1 MEVVG
6 IDFGTT
12 NVRIATWD
20 TDSPGL
26 PQSCSIGKGDP
37 RYPEMMPAV
46 VALQRQQDGSV
57 SIKVGEDAV
66 ALTQDSN
73 ALVIHNIKRWAQSSD
88 SYMRWQMNVRDVPWP
103 TWWNPESRCVEVWGE
118 QFPVKTLISEIMK
131 EAISRA
137 ELPGEFEW
145 RAGCPVH
152 SGLDYRSMLAEVI
165 AEFAGRGSPNWLV
178 DEPVL
183 FLTLLWRMGQLDTG
197 SYLVYDLGGGSFDC
211 AVIEVRENNEMIV
224 HGADGHPLLGGADI
238 LRDIKVRLGLGEEET
253 PDDSLLSGD
262 VYNSVI
268 KESRYIERSMMSLRD
283 AYTSAKVV
291 WGRGETG
298 DYPFGETIFESDD
311 TGERRFIWQ
320 LGYADMAKDLD
331 SIILYGGPTGGPMQ
345 ESVFARN
352 LSRWFGESKIRL
364 TQDLVNVRNSEF
376 TALSMGACYFFEQQD
391 LAENYSHMVP
401 NRLPVN
407 VTLENLDTGEKVEYR
422 PHQHF
427 GEKEPGKIDSSYN
440 FFGAYA
446 SQELTQSSDSPAE
459 FMLTVNRQDGLI
471 LKDSNGADLQLKFNG
486 LMEPRKLLQEE
497 GNRHPA
503 TSLRLIIDR
512 LGYLWVEMK
521 SEGVGLPW
529 TKTFRFP
536 DVQRGPDDLP
546 PSPPW
551 QTEAQRE
558 AWKRIQ
564 DRVKEQGDKRRL
576 RLVNALNRPSH
587 LEVN

>member
-1 MEVVG
+1 MQVVG

-20 TDSPGL
+20 TDSVGL
-26 PQSCSIGKGDP
+26 PQSCLIGKDNL

-57 SIKVGEDAV
+57 SIEVGEDAV
-66 ALTQDSN
+66 ALNGEDN
-73 ALVIHNIKRWAQSSD
+73 ALVIHNIKRWAQSGD
-88 SYMRWQMNVRDVPWP
+88 SYMRWQMDVRNVPWP
-103 TWWNPESRCVEVWGE
+103 TWWNPESKCVEVWGE
-118 QFPVKTLISEIMK
+118 QFPVKVLISAILR
-131 EAISRA
+131 EAIDRA
-137 ELPGEFEW
+137 GLPDEFEW

-152 SGLDYRSMLAEVI
+152 SGIDYRSMLAEAI
-165 AEFAGRGSPNWLV
+165 AEFAGKGSPNWLV

-183 FLTLLWRMGQLDTG
+183 FLTLLWRMGQLDPG

-211 AVIEVRENNEMIV
+211 AVIEVNEKNEMIV
-224 HGADGHPLLGGADI
+224 YGADGHPLLGGADI
-238 LRDIKVRLGLGEEET
+238 LRDISIKLGLEEQS
-253 PDDSLLSGD
+253 PVDDSLLSSD
-262 VYNSVI
+262 VYDTVI
-268 KESRYIERSMMSLRD
+268 KEGRYIERSMMSLRD

-291 WGRGETG
+291 WGRSPD
-298 DYPFGETIFESDD
+298 DYPFGETIFEDD
-311 TGERRFIWQ
+311 ETGEIRFIWQ

-331 SIILYGGPTGGPMQ
+331 SIILYGGPTGRDIQ
-345 ESVFARN
+345 ESVFAKQI
-352 LSRWFGESKIRL
+352 SRWFGESKVRL
-364 TQDLVNVRNSEF
+364 TQELVNVPNSEF

-407 VTLENLDTGEKVEYR
+407 VTLENLHTGEKVEYR

-427 GEKEPGKIDSSYN
+427 GEQEQGRLNSSYD

-446 SQELTQSSDSPAE
+446 SQELTQNSDSPFE
-459 FMLTVNRQDGLI
+459 YMITVTRQDGLI

-486 LMEPRKLLQEE
+486 LMEPRKLLQDE
-497 GNRHPA
+497 GNRQPA

-512 LGYLWVEMK
+512 LSYLWVEMK

-529 TKTFRFP
+529 TKLFRFP
-536 DVQRGPDDLP
+536 DIERDPDDLP

-558 AWKRIQ
+558 AWVRLQERTKQ
-564 DRVKEQGDKRRL
+564 LEEKKKRR
-576 RLVNALNRPSH
+576 VQDNLNRPSH
-587 LEVN
+587 MEVN